1 MARYNSS
8 NSSGTLYAIMVA
20 VLAIALFTAI
30 VMWPSGSKNP
40 INNASVPDTPLTQAL
55 DDPATLNYLA
65 ALHRVKPKIADR
77 LQADAE
83 DAISSGADNNHL
95 AALVIEAYGP
105 EFEDDYTYLL
115 RADVK
120 HFDKMLRTSQQALS
134 TLSSKAPKYC
144 RAAHYMQFEHMDPQ
158 DVVTEM
164 AGLFEYD
171 SAAYQWALR
180 FNVLTLE
187 AIESGRDN
195 PQKYDRLTSGDQ
207 MALQNTMM
215 GMMGNPQVTRLMQLQ
230 GKSEAEQRRAAMTM
244 NFCGLGADV
253 LAAVNGL
260 PADTKSRL
268 LGELQYQAKS
278 GDLKRLM
285 RTVQSGI

>member
-1 MARYNSS
+1 MLRYNSS
-8 NSSGTLYAIMVA
+8 NSTGNLYVIVVA
-20 VLAIALFTAI
+20 GLAIALFTAI
-30 VMWPSGSKNP
+30 VLWPSGSKSP
-40 INNASVPDTPLTQAL
+40 INGASVPDTPLTQAL
-55 DDPATLNYLA
+55 NDPATLNYLA

-77 LQADAE
+77 LQAKAE
-83 DAISSGADNNHL
+83 DAISSGADNNQL
-95 AALVIEAYGP
+95 AALVLAAYGT
-105 EFEDDYTYLL
+105 ELEDDYKYLL

-120 HFDKMLRTSQQALS
+120 HFDKMLRMSQQGLS

-144 RAAHYMQFEHMDPQ
+144 RPAHYLQFEHMDPQ
-158 DVVTEM
+158 DVATEM
-164 AGLFEYD
+164 TRLFEYET
-171 SAAYQWALR
+171 AAYEWALR
-180 FNVLTLE
+180 FNVMTLE

-215 GMMGNPQVTRLMQLQ
+215 RLMGNPQVTRLMQLQ
-230 GKSEAEQRRAAMTM
+230 GKSEAEQKRAAMTM
-244 NFCGLGADV
+244 NFCGLGVDL

-268 LGELQYQAKS
+268 LGEMQHQVKS